1 MLYLFQMPDIKNQTQ
16 SFVPIQEVRDGII
29 ILKDGSM
36 RAILMTSSV
45 NFALKSEDEQKSII
59 YQFQNFLNSL
69 NFDMQIFVQSR
80 NLDIRPYVSLLQER
94 LKVQTDDLMKIQIRE
109 YMTFVKSFTEQA
121 NIMTKR
127 FFIVVPYT
135 PLNTNVTKVKSGLFG
150 SKKTTEQQN
159 KVIADAFAESRTQIA
174 QRVDVV
180 LSGVAR
186 TGVRAVQLGTEEV
199 IEVFYQLFN
208 PGEAEKPLVMQ

>member
-1 MLYLFQMPDIKNQTQ
+1 MADIKNQTQ

-80 NLDIRPYVSLLQER
+80 NLDIRPYVSLLQDR
-94 LKVQTDDLMKIQIRE
+94 LKVQTDDLMKIQIKE
-109 YMTFVKSFTEQA
+109 YMQFVKTFTEQA

-135 PLNTNVTKVKSGLFG
+135 PVNTNITKVKGGFFG
-150 SKKTTEQQN
+150 SKKKTAKENQ
-159 KVIADAFAESRTQIA
+159 VIADAFAESRTQIA
-174 QRVDVV
+174 QRIDVI

-208 PGEAEKPLVMQ
+208 PGEAEKPLMMHE

>member
-1 MLYLFQMPDIKNQTQ
+1 MTDIKNQTQ

-36 RAILMTSSV
+36 RAILMASSI

-59 YQFQNFLNSL
+59 FQFQNFLNSL
-69 NFDMQIFVQSR
+69 NFDIQIFAQSR
-80 NLDIRPYVSLLQER
+80 NLDIRPYIALLQDR
-94 LKVQTDDLMKIQIRE
+94 LKLQTDDLMKVQIRE
-109 YMTFVKSFTEQA
+109 YINFVKNFTEEA

-127 FFIVVPYT
+127 FFIVVPYS
-135 PLNTNVTKVKSGLFG
+135 PLNINL
-150 SKKTTEQQN
+150 KKTAGGFFGKKDKPSASRIVSDE
-159 KVIADAFAESRTQIA
+159 FAESRTQIA
-174 QRVDVV
+174 QRIDVI
-180 LSGVAR
+180 LSGIGR

-208 PGEAEKPLVMQ
+208 PGEAEKALIIQD

>member
-1 MLYLFQMPDIKNQTQ
+1 MPDIKNQTQ

-80 NLDIRPYVSLLQER
+80 NLDIRPYVSLLEER
-94 LKVQTDDLMKIQIRE
+94 LKVQTDDLMKIQVRE
-109 YMTFVKSFTEQA
+109 YIQFVRSFTEQA

-135 PLNTNVTKVKSGLFG
+135 PVSANLTKAENKLFSFG
-150 SKKTTEQQN
+150 KKDSKA
-159 KVIADAFAESRTQIA
+159 KVIADAFAESRTQLA
-174 QRVDVV
+174 QRIDVI

-186 TGVRAVQLGTEEV
+186 TGLRAVQLGTEEV

-208 PGEAEKPLVMQ
+208 PGEAEKPLTMQQ

>member
-1 MLYLFQMPDIKNQTQ
+1 MPDIKNQTQ
-16 SFVPIQEVRDGII
+16 SFVPIQEVRDGIVV
-29 ILKDGSM
+29 LKDGSM

-80 NLDIRPYVSLLQER
+80 NLDIRPYVSLLEDR

-109 YMTFVKSFTEQA
+109 YMQFVRTFTEQS

-135 PLNTNVTKVKSGLFG
+135 PINANVTKAKKGFFGQKST
-150 SKKTTEQQN
+150 STQN
-159 KVIADAFAESRTQIA
+159 QVVQDAFSESRTQLA
-174 QRVDVV
+174 QRIDVI

-208 PGEAEKPLVMQ
+208 PGEAEKPLVIK

>member
-1 MLYLFQMPDIKNQTQ
+1 MSDNKNQTQ

-29 ILKDGSM
+29 VLKDGSM

-59 YQFQNFLNSL
+59 YQYQNFLNSL

-94 LKVQTDDLMKIQIRE
+94 LKVQTDDLMKIQIKE
-109 YMTFVKSFTEQA
+109 YVQFIKTFTEQA

-135 PLNTNVTKVKSGLFG
+135 PINTNMMNVSHGFFG
-150 SKKTTEQQN
+150 SKD
-159 KVIADAFAESRTQIA
+159 KVEKESKIASDSFAESRTQIV
-174 QRVDVV
+174 QRIDVV
-180 LSGVAR
+180 LSGISR

-208 PGEAEKPLVMQ
+208 PSETEKSLAMQ

>member
-1 MLYLFQMPDIKNQTQ
+1 MPDIKNQTQ

-29 ILKDGSM
+29 VLKDGSM

-80 NLDIRPYVSLLQER
+80 NLDIRPYVSLLQDR
-94 LKVQTDDLMKIQIRE
+94 LKVQTDDLMKIQIKE
-109 YMTFVKSFTEQA
+109 YITFVKSFTEQA

-127 FFIVVPYT
+127 FFIVIPYT
-135 PLNTNVTKVKSGLFG
+135 PMNANVTKVSNSFFG
-150 SKKTTEQQN
+150 KKKEKESK
-159 KVIADAFAESRTQIA
+159 AASDAFAESRTQIA
-174 QRVDVV
+174 QRIDVV
-180 LSGVAR
+180 LSGISR

-199 IEVFYQLFN
+199 IEIFYQLFN
-208 PGEAEKPLVMQ
+208 PGEAEKPLVLKQ

>member
-1 MLYLFQMPDIKNQTQ
+1 MADIKNQTQ
-16 SFVPIQEVRDGII
+16 SFVPIKEVRDGIVV
-29 ILKDGSM
+29 LKDGSM

-69 NFDMQIFVQSR
+69 NFDIQIFVQSR

-94 LKVQTDDLMKIQIRE
+94 LKVQTDDLMKVQVKE
-109 YMTFVKSFTEQA
+109 YIEFVRSFTEQA

-127 FFIVVPYT
+127 FFIVIPYSAAV
-135 PLNTNVTKVKSGLFG
+135 LDIGKSGGLFG
-150 SKKTTEQQN
+150 KKKSVQEAA
-159 KVIADAFAESRTQIA
+159 ADNFAESRTQLS
-174 QRVDVV
+174 QRIDVV
-180 LSGVAR
+180 LSGIAR
-186 TGVRAVQLGTEEV
+186 TGVRAVQLGTEEA

-208 PGEAEKPLVMQ
+208 PGEAEKPLVLSK

>member
-1 MLYLFQMPDIKNQTQ
+1 MPDIKNQTQ
-16 SFVPIQEVRDGII
+16 SFVPIQEVRDGIV

-69 NFDMQIFVQSR
+69 NFDMQIFIQSR
-80 NLDIRPYVSLLQER
+80 NLDIRPYVSLLEDR
-94 LKVQTDDLMKIQIRE
+94 LKVQTDDLMKIQIKE
-109 YMTFVKSFTEQA
+109 YMQFVRSFTEQA

-135 PLNTNVTKVKSGLFG
+135 PISANVTKAKKSFFG
-150 SKKTTEQQN
+150 SSKKTESQN
-159 KVIADAFAESRTQIA
+159 QMVQDAFAESKTQIA
-174 QRVDVV
+174 QRIDVI

-186 TGVRAVQLGTEEV
+186 TGVRAVQLQTEEV

-208 PGEAEKPLVMQ
+208 PGEAEKPLVIQ

>member
-1 MLYLFQMPDIKNQTQ
+1 MADIKNQTQ
-16 SFVPIQEVRDGII
+16 SFVPIQEVRDGIVV
-29 ILKDGSM
+29 LKDGSM

-80 NLDIRPYVSLLQER
+80 NLDIRPYVALLQDR

-109 YMTFVKSFTEQA
+109 YMQFVKSFTEQA

-135 PLNTNVTKVKSGLFG
+135 PMNTNITKASHGFFG
-150 SKKTTEQQN
+150 SKKKNE
-159 KVIADAFAESRTQIA
+159 KESKIASDAFTESRTQIA
-174 QRVDVV
+174 QRIDVI
-180 LSGVAR
+180 LSGISR

-208 PGEAEKPLVMQ
+208 PGEAEKPFVVK

>member
-1 MLYLFQMPDIKNQTQ
+1 MADIKNQTQ
-16 SFVPIQEVRDGII
+16 AFVPIKEVRDGII
-29 ILKDGSM
+29 VLKDGSM

-69 NFDMQIFVQSR
+69 NFDMQIFIQSR

-94 LKVQTDDLMKIQIRE
+94 LKVQTDDLMKIQVKEYIEFIR
-109 YMTFVKSFTEQA
+109 SFTEQA

-127 FFIVVPYT
+127 FFIVIPYT
-135 PLNTNVTKVKSGLFG
+135 PVMMDVKKAGGLFG
-150 SKKTTEQQN
+150 KKKQAAQ
-159 KVIADAFAESRTQIA
+159 VAADNFAESRTQIS
-174 QRVDVV
+174 QRIDVV
-180 LSGVAR
+180 LSGIAR

-208 PGEAEKPLVMQ
+208 PGEAEKPLVLSQ

>member
-1 MLYLFQMPDIKNQTQ
+1 MADIKNQTQ
-16 SFVPIQEVRDGII
+16 SFVPIREVRDGIVV
-29 ILKDGSM
+29 LKDGSM

-69 NFDMQIFVQSR
+69 NFDIQIFVQSR

-94 LKVQTDDLMKIQIRE
+94 LKVQTDDLMKVQVKE
-109 YMTFVKSFTEQA
+109 YIEFVRSFTEQA

-127 FFIVVPYT
+127 FFIVIPYS
-135 PLNTNVTKVKSGLFG
+135 PAVIDIGKSGLFG
-150 SKKTTEQQN
+150 KKKTVQQAA
-159 KVIADAFAESRTQIA
+159 ADNFAESRTQLA
-174 QRVDVV
+174 QRIDVV
-180 LSGVAR
+180 LSGIAR
-186 TGVRAVQLGTEEV
+186 TGVRAVQLGTEEA

-208 PGEAEKPLVMQ
+208 PGEAEKPLVLSK

>member
-1 MLYLFQMPDIKNQTQ
+1 MTDIKNQTQ

-80 NLDIRPYVSLLQER
+80 NLDIRPYISLLQDR

-109 YMTFVKSFTEQA
+109 YIQFVKSFTEQA

-135 PLNTNVTKVKSGLFG
+135 PLNANVTRVKSGFFG
-150 SKKTTEQQN
+150 SKKQAEQTKAN
-159 KVIADAFAESRTQIA
+159 ADAFAESRTQIA
-174 QRVDVV
+174 QRIDVI

-208 PGEAEKPLVMQ
+208 PGEAEKPLTMK

>member
-1 MLYLFQMPDIKNQTQ
+1 MASSDKSTQ
-16 SFVPIQEVRDGII
+16 NFVPIREVRDGVV

-59 YQFQNFLNSL
+59 YQFQNFLNSI
-69 NFDMQIFVQSR
+69 NFDIQIFVESR
-80 NLDIRPYVSLLQER
+80 RLDVRPYISLLDQR
-94 LKVQTDDLMKIQIRE
+94 LKEQTNDLMKIQTKE
-109 YMTFVKSFTEQA
+109 YIDFIKTFTEQA

-127 FFIVVPYT
+127 FFIVIPYT
-135 PLNTNVTKVKSGLFG
+135 PPTLSINSKSKNKKDKIKTK
-150 SKKTTEQQN
+150 TEGFVEFRAQL
-159 KVIADAFAESRTQIA
+159 D

-180 LSGVAR
+180 VQGITR

-208 PGEAEKPLVMQ
+208 PGEVEKPLVPNS

>member
-1 MLYLFQMPDIKNQTQ
+1 MPDIKNQTQ

-80 NLDIRPYVSLLQER
+80 NLDIRPYVSLLEDR

-109 YMTFVKSFTEQA
+109 YIQFVRSFTEQA

-135 PLNTNVTKVKSGLFG
+135 PVSANVTKAKSSLFG
-150 SKKTTEQQN
+150 FKKDVAKEN
-159 KVIADAFAESRTQIA
+159 KAMSDAFAESRTQIA
-174 QRVDVV
+174 QRIDVI
-180 LSGVAR
+180 LSGIAR

-208 PGEAEKPLVMQ
+208 PGEAEKPLTIK

>member
-1 MLYLFQMPDIKNQTQ
+1 MSDIKNQTQ

-29 ILKDGSM
+29 VLKDGSI
-36 RAILMTSSV
+36 RAILMTSSI
-45 NFALKSEDEQKSII
+45 NFALKSEDEQKSVI

-69 NFDMQIFVQSR
+69 NFDIQIFVQSR
-80 NLDIRPYVSLLQER
+80 NLDIRPYVSLLQDR
-94 LKVQTDDLMKIQIRE
+94 LKVQTDDLMKIQIKE

-127 FFIVVPYT
+127 FFVVIPYT
-135 PLNTNVTKVKSGLFG
+135 PMNVNVKKASGNFLGFKNKNKEKDSKVAS
-150 SKKTTEQQN
+150 
-159 KVIADAFAESRTQIA
+159 DAFAESRTQIA
-174 QRVDVV
+174 QRIDVV
-180 LSGVAR
+180 LSGVSR

-208 PGEAEKPLVMQ
+208 PGEAEKPLTMQQQ

>member
-1 MLYLFQMPDIKNQTQ
+1 MPDIKNQTQ

-80 NLDIRPYVSLLQER
+80 NLDIRPYVSLLEDR

-109 YMTFVKSFTEQA
+109 YIQFVRSFTEQA

-135 PLNTNVTKVKSGLFG
+135 PVSANVTKAKSSLFG
-150 SKKTTEQQN
+150 FKKDAAKEN
-159 KVIADAFAESRTQIA
+159 KAMSDAFAESRTQIA
-174 QRVDVV
+174 QRIDVI
-180 LSGVAR
+180 LSGIAR

-208 PGEAEKPLVMQ
+208 PGEAEKPLTIK

>member
-1 MLYLFQMPDIKNQTQ
+1 MADIKNQTQ

-80 NLDIRPYVSLLQER
+80 NLDIRPYVSLLQDR
-94 LKVQTDDLMKIQIRE
+94 LKVQTDDLMKIQIKE
-109 YMTFVKSFTEQA
+109 YMQFVKTFTEQA

-135 PLNTNVTKVKSGLFG
+135 PVNTNLTKVKGGFFG
-150 SKKTTEQQN
+150 PKKKTAKENQ
-159 KVIADAFAESRTQIA
+159 VIADAFAESRTQIA
-174 QRVDVV
+174 QRIDVI

-208 PGEAEKPLVMQ
+208 PGEAEKPLMIHE

>member
-1 MLYLFQMPDIKNQTQ
+1 MPDTKNQTQ
-16 SFVPIQEVRDGII
+16 SFVPIKEVRDGII

-59 YQFQNFLNSL
+59 YQFQNFLNGL
-69 NFDMQIFVQSR
+69 NFDMQIFIQSR
-80 NLDIRPYVSLLQER
+80 NLDIRPYVSLLQDR
-94 LKVQTDDLMKIQIRE
+94 LKVQTDDLMKIQIKE
-109 YMTFVKSFTEQA
+109 YIQFVRSFTEQA

-127 FFIVVPYT
+127 FFIVVPYS
-135 PLNTNVTKVKSGLFG
+135 PMGIELAKSKPSFFG
-150 SKKTTEQQN
+150 KKNDVAQKQ
-159 KVIADAFAESRTQIA
+159 KAADDFAESRSQIA

-180 LSGVAR
+180 LSGISR

-208 PGEAEKPLVMQ
+208 PGEAEKPLVLSK

>member
-1 MLYLFQMPDIKNQTQ
+1 MPDIKNQTQ

-80 NLDIRPYVSLLQER
+80 NLDIRPYVSLLQDR

-109 YMTFVKSFTEQA
+109 YIQFVKSFTEQA

-135 PLNTNVTKVKSGLFG
+135 PLSANVTKVKTGFFG
-150 SKKTTEQQN
+150 SKKTNEQKN
-159 KVIADAFAESRTQIA
+159 KIVSDAFAESRTQIA

-208 PGEAEKPLVMQ
+208 PGEAEKPLVIQQ

>member
-1 MLYLFQMPDIKNQTQ
+1 MPDIKNQTQ
-16 SFVPIQEVRDGII
+16 SFVPIQEVRDGIV

-80 NLDIRPYVSLLQER
+80 NLDIRPYISLLEDR
-94 LKVQTDDLMKIQIRE
+94 LKVQTDDLMKIQIKE
-109 YMTFVKSFTEQA
+109 YVQFVRSFTEEA

-135 PLNTNVTKVKSGLFG
+135 PTSANVTKAKKSIFG
-150 SKKTTEQQN
+150 SSKATAKQN
-159 KVIADAFAESRTQIA
+159 QMVQDAFSESRTQIA
-174 QRVDVV
+174 QRIDVI

-208 PGEAEKPLVMQ
+208 PGEAEKPLVIQ

>member
-1 MLYLFQMPDIKNQTQ
+1 MPDIKNQTQ

-80 NLDIRPYVSLLQER
+80 NLDIRPYVSLLQDR
-94 LKVQTDDLMKIQIRE
+94 LKVQTDDLMKIQVKE
-109 YMTFVKSFTEQA
+109 YIQFVRSFTEQA

-135 PLNTNVTKVKSGLFG
+135 PMNANVTKVKKSFFG
-150 SKKTTEQQN
+150 SKKQN
-159 KVIADAFAESRTQIA
+159 EKQSQVATDAFAESRTQIS
-174 QRVDVV
+174 QRVDVI

-186 TGVRAVQLGTEEV
+186 TGVRAVQLGTEEI

-208 PGEAEKPLVMQ
+208 PGESEKPLVMQK